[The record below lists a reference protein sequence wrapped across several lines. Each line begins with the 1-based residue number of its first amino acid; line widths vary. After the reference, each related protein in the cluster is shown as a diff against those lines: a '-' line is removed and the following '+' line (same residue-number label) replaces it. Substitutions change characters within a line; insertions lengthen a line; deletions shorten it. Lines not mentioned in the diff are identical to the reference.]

1 MDDTANAK
9 QLSTVYES
17 ISDMRFD
24 FKGDLIELSAEEKNQ
39 KIVHR
44 NTYLYGTSSSFGE
57 PTYGRLYIG

>member
-1 MDDTANAK
+1 MTQPMPK

-39 KIVHR
+39 KIVHSK
-44 NTYLYGTSSSFGE
+44 YLLIWDFIIIRE